1 MQMPEHAASPDSGS
15 QPSRGSSTQQ
25 RSFEQAS
32 PPTPPQVSTAR
43 KRPGG
48 FAWQKQVG
56 LSATGLYH
64 YVGGKEDI
72 LAQLMTDTI
81 AEIGRETDVLA
92 AGSTD
97 PEVLLRAFVRAHL
110 RVAVT
115 TPAGRVLSNHQ
126 DIVVSETYSDVIRDA
141 RRRHE
146 RRLESILADGAAAQ
160 AFRAPDPRTTARFV
174 LGALNGVPR
183 WAGPQATAAATD
195 KIGDQL
201 VDHLISGIGVG
212 ASPPGSR

>member
-1 MQMPEHAASPDSGS
+1 MVRTGAAGVPGADRRDRRVATRRHMILTAAATSMAEHGYE
-15 QPSRGSSTQQ
+15 RVTL
-25 RSFEQAS
+25 EQI
-32 PPTPPQVSTAR
+32 
-43 KRPGG
+43 GE
-48 FAWQKQVG
+48 QVG

>member
-1 MQMPEHAASPDSGS
+1 MARTTDDAAVPSADRRDRRVATRRRMILTAAASSMAEHGYE
-15 QPSRGSSTQQ
+15 RVTL
-25 RSFEQAS
+25 EQI
-32 PPTPPQVSTAR
+32 
-43 KRPGG
+43 GE
-48 FAWQKQVG
+48 QVG

-81 AEIGRETDVLA
+81 DEIGLDIETLS
-92 AGSTD
+92 AGSDD

-126 DIVVSETYSDVIRDA
+126 DIVVSETYSDAIRYA

-146 RRLESILADGAAAQ
+146 RRLESIIADGATGS
-160 AFRAPDPRTTARFV
+160 AFRAVDPRTTARFV

-183 WAGPQATAAATD
+183 WAGPHATTADTD
-195 KIGDQL
+195 AIAEQL
-201 VDHLISGIGVG
+201 IELLITGIGSG
-212 ASPPGSR
+212 TAGS